1 MATAG
6 LSDNNGAVQEQD
18 KKKSIESGCG
28 VNREQRAEEGVCVTT
43 VTQDVNQFIHKLLS
57 R

>member
-18 KKKSIESGCG
+18 KKK
-28 VNREQRAEEGVCVTT
+28 VNRKWLWGKQGTASRGG
-43 VTQDVNQFIHKLLS
+43 LS
-57 R
+57 A